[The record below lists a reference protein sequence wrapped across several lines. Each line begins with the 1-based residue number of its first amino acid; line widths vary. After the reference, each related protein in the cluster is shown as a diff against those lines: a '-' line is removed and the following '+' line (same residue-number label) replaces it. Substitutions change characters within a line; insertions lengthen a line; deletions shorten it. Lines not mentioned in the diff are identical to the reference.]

1 MSLNEAGTRKRL
13 IDGQIAKAGWSLF
26 DRDEVRFEVP
36 ASGDDDNWFDGI
48 TDYSLY
54 LANGEIIALVEAKR
68 QSRSPQTAREQ
79 AKLYAE
85 RIERNQSFR
94 PFVFLSNGVE
104 IWFWDTEEETPREVA
119 GFFSREDLERMLF
132 IKQHKL
138 ALADA
143 SINPDISGRLYQQE
157 AIRRVSKA
165 FDVDKKRRA
174 LLVMATGTGKTRT
187 SMGLIDLFLKT
198 NQARRVLFLAD
209 RDALVDQALTD
220 GIRQHLP
227 DEPNDRIFT
236 YNIDKT
242 KRLYVATLH
251 TIGRCFEEFSPAF
264 FDLIIFD
271 EAHRSIFNK
280 LGEVIQYFDARMIG
294 LTATPA
300 GFVDRDTFLLFDC
313 PDAIPTFCY
322 PYSQAIEDKVL
333 VDYSLYK
340 AQTNFQQSGIKG
352 IDLTEEEQNLLIEQ
366 GIDPDDIDYTGT
378 DIERTVSDKD
388 TLRKQWAEIW
398 DVCLKDESGQL
409 PGKTIVFAMTQ
420 AHAERLM
427 IAFEEMYPQFKN
439 LVRVITSDTER
450 VRDGAWGD
458 GLITQFK
465 KHDMPRI
472 AISVDMLDTGIDV
485 PEIVNLVFM
494 KPVRSRIKLE
504 QMIGRGT
511 RNNEACRFHNRLP
524 DGKKT
529 EFKIIDFWENDFN
542 KKAEETN
549 KQTVP
554 VLVTVFNTR
563 LNIARLYLK
572 KQDAEDF
579 KSTIADLR
587 EMVNRI
593 PQDSFQVIRIFPQ
606 ISHVWEDSYWQF
618 WSQNKLDFL
627 RLKISPLLR
636 FVPDVDVQA
645 ETFTSKVER
654 LKYQILTDKVAEGAI
669 ESINEDVS
677 RLPDF
682 VLDKP
687 FCRESAELCMS
698 GQIRSASPKQLNAV
712 IRNLAPEMK
721 NRREKE
727 NLFITLDLPD
737 FIATRGYITLSEGGE
752 RIFVE
757 QYRERVEQ
765 KVNSLVENHP
775 TVEAIR
781 RGEAVSDEQLISLE
795 KILRQTLGAADVQLT
810 KDNIRKA
817 YGFRVNSFLGFIRHL
832 LELESLPNYETIVA
846 RKFEEFSAQHNYTDE
861 QLTFLRALQSE
872 FLRKDKLE
880 EADLYDSNA
889 IRRFGNNAVDRLFT
903 EADKAKILQFT
914 EKISA

>member
-1 MSLNEAGTRKRL
+1 MNPSEAQTRKRL
-13 IDGQIAKAGWSLF
+13 IDGRISKAGWNLA
-26 DRDEVRFEVP
+26 DPNEIRFEVT
-36 ASGDDDNWFDGI
+36 ASGDDDDWFDGI

-54 LANGEIIALVEAKR
+54 APNGEIIAIVEAKR
-68 QSRSPQTAREQ
+68 QSRSPQTARRQ
-79 AKLYAE
+79 AELYVE
-85 RIERNQSFR
+85 RIEKNQSFR
-94 PFVFLSNGVE
+94 PFVFLTNGVE
-104 IWFWDTEEETPREVA
+104 IWFWNTEEETPREVA
-119 GFFSREDLERMLF
+119 GFFSRDDLERMLF
-132 IKQHKL
+132 IKQNKR
-138 ALADA
+138 ALAG
-143 SINPDISGRLYQQE
+143 SPINTNISGRLYQQE
-157 AIRRVSKA
+157 AIRRVSKT
-165 FDVDKKRRA
+165 FEVDKKRRA

-187 SMGLIDLFLKT
+187 SMSLIELFLKT

-220 GIRQHLP
+220 GIREHLP
-227 DEPNDRIFT
+227 NEPNDRIFT
-236 YNIDKT
+236 HSIDRT

-251 TIGRCFEEFSPAF
+251 TIGRCFEEFGPAF

-280 LGEVIQYFDARMIG
+280 LGEVIDYFDARMIG

-300 GFVDRDTFLLFDC
+300 DFVDRDTFLLFDC
-313 PDAIPTFCY
+313 PDGVPTFN
-322 PYSQAIEDKVL
+322 YSYRQAIDDGIL

-340 AQTNFQQSGIKG
+340 AQTNFQRSGIKG
-352 IDLTEEEQNLLIEQ
+352 VDLTEEEQNLLIEQ
-366 GIDPDDIDYTGT
+366 GIDPDDIDYAGT
-378 DIERTVSDKD
+378 DIEKKVSDKD

-409 PGKTIVFAMTQ
+409 PGKTIIFAITQ
-420 AHAERLM
+420 GHAERLM
-427 IAFEEMYPQFKN
+427 IAFEELHPQFKD
-439 LVRVITSDTER
+439 LVRVMTHDTER
-450 VRDGAWGD
+450 VRNGSWGD

-465 KHDMPRI
+465 KNDMPRI

-494 KPVRSRIKLE
+494 KPVQSRIKLE

-511 RNNEACRFHNRLP
+511 RHNDVCKFKNRLP
-524 DGKKT
+524 EGKKT

-542 KKAEETN
+542 KKAEDTT
-549 KQTVP
+549 KQTVS

-572 KQDAEDF
+572 KQDSEDF
-579 KSTIADLR
+579 KATIGDLR

-593 PQDSFQVIRIFPQ
+593 PQDSFQVKKILPQ
-606 ISHVWEDSYWQF
+606 ISQIWDDSYWQF

-627 RLKISPLLR
+627 RLKLSPLLR
-636 FVPDVDVQA
+636 FVPNVDVEA

-654 LKYQILTDKVAEGAI
+654 LKYQILTGKDAEKLI
-669 ESINEDVS
+669 VSINEDVS

-682 VLDKP
+682 VLEKP
-687 FCRESAELCMS
+687 FCREAAELCIS
-698 GQIRSASPKQLNAV
+698 GQIRSASPQQINAV

-721 NRREKE
+721 NRRDKE

-737 FIATRGYITLSEGGE
+737 YIATRGYITLSVGGE

-757 QYRERVEQ
+757 QYRERVEA
-765 KVNSLVENHP
+765 KVNSLVEHHP
-775 TVEAIR
+775 TVMAIR
-781 RGEAVSDEQLISLE
+781 QGEMVSDEQLLALE
-795 KILRQTLGAADVQLT
+795 KVLRQTLSVADIQLT

-832 LELESLPNYETIVA
+832 LELESLPNYETVVA
-846 RKFEEFSAQHNYTDE
+846 RKFEQFSAQHNYTGE

-880 EADLYDSNA
+880 HADLYDSNA

-903 EADKAKILQFT
+903 EPDKAEILLFT
-914 EKISA
+914 EQIVA

>member
-1 MSLNEAGTRKRL
+1 MNPSEAKTRKQL
-13 IDGQIAKAGWSLF
+13 IDGQIVKSGWNLF
-26 DRDEVRFEVP
+26 DRSQVRFEVP
-36 ASGDDDNWFDGI
+36 ASGDDEDWSDGI

-54 LANGEIIALVEAKR
+54 LPNGEIIAVVEAKK
-68 QSRSPQTAREQ
+68 QSRSPQTARQQ
-79 AKLYAE
+79 ALIYAQ
-85 RIERNQSFR
+85 RIEQNQSFR
-94 PFVFLSNGVE
+94 PFVFLANGLE

-119 GFFSREDLERMLF
+119 GFFSLEDLERLLY
-132 IKQHKL
+132 IKQNKTPL
-138 ALADA
+138 TYA
-143 SINPDISGRLYQQE
+143 SINADISGRMYQQE
-157 AIRRVSKA
+157 AIRRITTV
-165 FDVDKKRRA
+165 FDVEKKRRA

-187 SMGLIDLFLKT
+187 SMGMIELFLKT

-227 DEPNDRIFT
+227 NEPNDRIFT

-280 LGEVIQYFDARMIG
+280 LGEVIQYFDGRMVG

-300 GFVDRDTFLLFDC
+300 DFVDRDTFLLFDC
-313 PDAIPTFCY
+313 PDGIPTYCY
-322 PYSQAIEDKVL
+322 PYSRAIEEKVL

-340 AQTNFQQSGIKG
+340 AQTNFQRTGIKG
-352 IDLTEEEQNLLIEQ
+352 IELTEEEQNLLIEQ
-366 GIDPDDIDYTGT
+366 GIDPDEIDYSGT
-378 DIERTVSDKD
+378 DIEKTVSDKD
-388 TLRKQWAEIW
+388 TLRRQWAEIW

-427 IAFEEMYPQFKN
+427 IAFEEMYPQFKD

-465 KHDMPRI
+465 KHDQPRI

-511 RNNEACRFHNRLP
+511 RNNEACKYKHRLP

-542 KKAEETN
+542 KKAEETQ

-554 VLVTVFNTR
+554 VLVTIFNTR
-563 LNIARLYLK
+563 LKTASLYLK
-572 KQDAEDF
+572 KQDSEDF

-593 PQDSFQVIRIFPQ
+593 PQDSFQVKKILPQ
-606 ISHVWEDSYWQF
+606 ISQIWTDAYWQF

-627 RLKISPLLR
+627 RLKIAPLLR
-636 FVPDVDVQA
+636 FVPNVDVAA
-645 ETFTSKVER
+645 ETFTSKIER
-654 LKYQILTDKVAEGAI
+654 LKYQILTEKVTESTL

-682 VLDKP
+682 VLEKP

-698 GQIRSASPKQLNAV
+698 GQVRNATPQQLNAV

-721 NRREKE
+721 NRRDKE

-737 FIATRGYITLSEGGE
+737 YIATRGYITLSEGGE

-757 QYRERVEQ
+757 QYRERVEE
-765 KVNSLVENHP
+765 KVNKLVEDHP
-775 TVEAIR
+775 TVLAIR
-781 RGEAVSDEQLISLE
+781 RGDAVTDEQLIALE
-795 KILRQTLGAADVQLT
+795 KVLRSALSAVDVQLT

-832 LELESLPNYETIVA
+832 LEIESLPNYETIVA
-846 RKFEEFSAQHNYTDE
+846 RKFDEFSQQHNYTDE
-861 QLTFLRALQSE
+861 QLNFLRALQSE

-880 EADLYDSNA
+880 LADLYDSNA

-903 EADKAKILQFT
+903 ENDKAKILQFT
-914 EKISA
+914 EKIAA